1 MNFTPLDNN
10 GLVEGFC
17 IIKSVDVKTSTRGDS
32 YLDMMLSDKDGEI
45 NAKLWR
51 YSKDTHGE
59 YTANVLIKVRGTISP
74 YNGVDQLK
82 IDKIRPTME
91 SDNVDPADFVK
102 TALYSGEEMF
112 NELYSLAE
120 GFADEDLRSIVTAI
134 LEDNRLKLL
143 YWPAAFKLHHA
154 VRGGL
159 MLHTLSIVRLAQNV
173 CKVYPFVDEELL
185 IAGAILHDIA
195 KLSEFE
201 VADTGIATGYSV
213 EGNLLGHLAMGA
225 AVIDRYAEKLEI
237 KGDVPILLKHMCLSH
252 HGEPEFGAAV
262 RPMFI
267 EAELLS
273 ELDLMDS
280 RVYEMKEAV
289 MSSPEGDFSGRIW
302 AMENRKLYN
311 HARTDLKK
319 ETMLFKENNNENN

>member
-17 IIKSVDVKTSTRGDS
+17 IIKSMDVKTTTRGDS
-32 YLDMMLSDKDGEI
+32 YLDMMLADADGEI

-51 YSKDTHGE
+51 YTPELHGS
-59 YTANVLIKVRGTISP
+59 YTANELVKIRGTISP

-82 IDKIRPTME
+82 IDKIRHV
-91 SDNVDPADFVK
+91 SDADGVNPADFVK
-102 TALYSGEEMF
+102 TALYSGEDMY
-112 NELYSLAE
+112 NELFGLANA
-120 GFADEDLRSIVTAI
+120 FRDEDLKKIVTAI

-159 MLHTLSIVRLAQNV
+159 LLHTLSIVRLAQGV
-173 CKVYPFVDEELL
+173 CKIYPFVDEELL
-185 IAGAILHDIA
+185 ISGAILHDIA
-195 KLSEFE
+195 KLTEFE

-225 AVIDRYAEKLEI
+225 NVIDKYAQKLGINRETA
-237 KGDVPILLKHMCLSH
+237 VLLQHMCLSH

-280 RVYEMKEAV
+280 RVFEMKEAV
-289 MSSPEGDFSGRIW
+289 LSSEKGSFSGKIW
-302 AMENRKLYN
+302 AMDNRKLYN
-311 HARTDLKK
+311 HDRTDLKIDTK
-319 ETMLFKENNNENN
+319 LF

>member
-17 IIKSVDVKTSTRGDS
+17 IIKSIDVKTSARGDS
-32 YLDMMLSDKDGEI
+32 YLDMTLSDSDGEI

-51 YSKDTHGE
+51 YSKEIHGQ
-59 YTANVLIKVRGTISP
+59 YSANALVKVRGQISP
-74 YNGVDQLK
+74 YNGTDQLR
-82 IDKIRPTME
+82 IDKIRPTMAG
-91 SDNVDPADFVK
+91 DGVDPADFVK
-102 TALYSGEEMF
+102 TAGYSGEEMF

-120 GFADEDLRSIVTAI
+120 NFKDDDLRQIVCAI

-159 MLHTLSIVRLAQNV
+159 MLHTLSVVRLAQAV
-173 CKVYPFVDEELL
+173 CKIYPFVDEELL
-185 IAGAILHDIA
+185 ISGAILHDIA

-225 AVIDRYAEKLEI
+225 NVISGYAEKLGIDGEI
-237 KGDVPILLKHMCLSH
+237 PVLLQHMCLSH

-280 RVYEMKEAV
+280 RVYEMREAV
-289 MSSPEGDFSGRIW
+289 EAAQPKEFSSKVW
-302 AMENRKLYN
+302 AMDNRKLYN
-311 HARTDLKK
+311 HARIDFKK
-319 ETMLFKENNNENN
+319 STKLF

>member
-17 IIKSVDVKTSTRGDS
+17 IIKSVDIKTSARGDS

-51 YSKDTHGE
+51 YERQIHGE
-59 YTANVLIKVRGTISP
+59 YSPNQLIKIRGQISP

-82 IDKIRPTME
+82 IDKIRPTMS
-91 SDNVDPADFVK
+91 SDGVDPADFVK

-112 NELYSLAE
+112 SFLFSLAE
-120 GFADEDLRSIVTAI
+120 NFKDEDLRKIVCAI
-134 LEDNRLKLL
+134 LSDNRLKLL

-159 MLHTLSIVRLAQNV
+159 MLHTLSIVRLAQSV
-173 CKVYPFVDEELL
+173 CKIYPFVDEELL

-225 AVIDRYAEKLEI
+225 NVIDRYAKDLGIE
-237 KGDVPILLKHMCLSH
+237 GNVPLLLQHMCLSH

-289 MSSPEGDFSGRIW
+289 EATNAGDFSGRIW
-302 AMENRKLYN
+302 AMENRKLFN
-311 HARTDLKK
+311 HARKDLKLDTK
-319 ETMLFKENNNENN
+319 LF

>member
-17 IIKSVDVKTSTRGDS
+17 MIKTVDCKTSSRGDS
-32 YLDMMLSDKDGEI
+32 YLDMTLADKDGEI

-51 YSKDTHGE
+51 YSKEIHGE
-59 YTANVLIKVRGTISP
+59 YNANDLIKIRGVISP

-82 IDKIRPTME
+82 IDRIRLATE
-91 SDNVDPADFVK
+91 SDEIDPSDFVK
-102 TALYSGEEMF
+102 TALYSGEQMF
-112 NELYSLAE
+112 EELLSVANSFE
-120 GFADEDLRSIVTAI
+120 DEDLRQIVTAI
-134 LEDNRLKLL
+134 LQDNRMALL

-159 MLHTLSIVRLAQNV
+159 LLHTLSIVRLAQRV
-173 CKVYPFVDEELL
+173 CQVYTFVDHELL

-195 KLSEFE
+195 KLSEFT
-201 VADTGIATGYSV
+201 VADSGIATGYSV
-213 EGNLLGHLAMGA
+213 EGNLIGHLAMGA
-225 AVIDRYAEKLEI
+225 MVIDRYAAKLNI
-237 KGDVPILLKHMCLSH
+237 KEETAMLLKHMCLSH

-273 ELDLMDS
+273 ELDLMDA
-280 RVYEMKEAV
+280 RIYAMKEAV
-289 MSSPEGDFSGRIW
+289 STTQENDFSARIW
-302 AMENRKLYN
+302 SMENRKLYN
-311 HARTDLKK
+311 HSRTDLEN
-319 ETMLFKENNNENN
+319 ETKLF

>member
-17 IIKSVDVKTSTRGDS
+17 IVKSVDIKTSARGDS
-32 YLDMMLSDKDGEI
+32 YLDMMLSDKEGEI

-51 YSKDTHGE
+51 YSKDVNGE
-59 YTANVLIKVRGTISP
+59 YSPNDLVKVRGVISP

-82 IDKIRPTME
+82 IDKIRHTM
-91 SDNVDPADFVK
+91 SGDNVDPADFVK
-102 TALYSGEEMF
+102 TAVYSGEDMF
-112 NELYSLAE
+112 SELYSLAQD
-120 GFADEDLRSIVTAI
+120 FKDEDLKRIVCAI

-159 MLHTLSIVRLAQNV
+159 MLHTLSIVRLCQNV

-225 AVIDRYAEKLEI
+225 NVISRYAEKLRIE
-237 KGDVPILLKHMCLSH
+237 GQTPILLQHMCLSH

-289 MSSPEGDFSGRIW
+289 MSAEKGDFSGRIW
-302 AMENRKLYN
+302 AMDNRKLYN
-311 HARTDLKK
+311 HSRTDLSK
-319 ETMLFKENNNENN
+319 ETKLF